1 MMVVIEKEFVEVEV
15 ISKVVRVDEAV
26 VNEQAVE
33 VQVLKDEC
41 EVELVEVI
49 FVLEVVLVVFDI
61 LKVSK

>member
-49 FVLEVVLVVFDI
+49 FVLEVVLVVLDI

>member
-26 VNEQAVE
+26 VNEQAAE

-49 FVLEVVLVVFDI
+49 FVLEVVLVVLDI

>member
-26 VNEQAVE
+26 VNEQAAE

-49 FVLEVVLVVFDI
+49 FVLEVVLVVLDI
-61 LKVSK
+61 LKVS